1 MKPMQLNLL
10 TIFIS
15 SVVGYGLVYL
25 ITDHIQSAVIVGL
38 LIGVGSAKWKRVK
51 KQEAD
56 DEIAYD
62 ERVNINIKHTSFQI
76 FSISYLLLIIY
87 LIVAGQIFD
96 KYTIKINYL
105 LIYLT
110 VTLIIS
116 YYIVPII
123 ERKK

>member
-10 TIFIS
+10 TTFIS
-15 SVVGYGLVYL
+15 SVVGFGLMYV
-25 ITDHIQSAVIVGL
+25 ITDHIQWAVIVGL

-62 ERVNINIKHTSFQI
+62 ERVNSNIKNTSFQI

-87 LIVAGQIFD
+87 LIVAEQIFE

-110 VTLIIS
+110 ITLIIS